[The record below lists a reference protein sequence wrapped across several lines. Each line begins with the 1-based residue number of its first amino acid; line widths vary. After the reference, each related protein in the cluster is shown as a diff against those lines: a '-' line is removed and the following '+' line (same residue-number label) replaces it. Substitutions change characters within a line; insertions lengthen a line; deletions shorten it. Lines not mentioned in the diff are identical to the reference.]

1 MCFIDMS
8 DEMRSDLDS
17 LEREEREGREG
28 RQRTSAACRFPRPF
42 ARFFRPIGRSIDR
55 GCQFSSR
62 MMPETGGCQNGR
74 KEDEKGRQ
82 TGESA
87 PSNLVLCI
95 FLKVGKSSNDLT
107 HSDVTASSAFIVRL
121 TKTNLGWNGRRERA
135 QMEAAGLGSFIY
147 IHRRLHNAASRRQNQ
162 PPSSEGRKSH

>member
-1 MCFIDMS
+1 MS

-28 RQRTSAACRFPRPF
+28 RQRTSAACRRFLRPF
-42 ARFFRPIGRSIDR
+42 LRPLFSTHRSIDR
-55 GCQFSSR
+55 PRLPVQFSDDAGNGR
-62 MMPETGGCQNGR
+62 MPEWEER
-74 KEDEKGRQ
+74 EDEKGRQ
-82 TGESA
+82 AGESA
-87 PSNLVLCI
+87 PSNLALSI

-147 IHRRLHNAASRRQNQ
+147 IHRRLHNAASHRQNQ

>member
-1 MCFIDMS
+1 MFKKPNFDPFVRTKPFVLFIETHTCCPPLS
-8 DEMRSDLDS
+8 SS
-17 LEREEREGREG
+17 
-28 RQRTSAACRFPRPF
+28 
-42 ARFFRPIGRSIDR
+42 FRPLFSTHRSIDR
-55 GCQFSSR
+55 ARLPVQFSDDA
-62 MMPETGGCQNGR
+62 GNGR
-74 KEDEKGRQ
+74 MDARMGGRMKRADRQ
-82 TGESA
+82 ASESA

-95 FLKVGKSSNDLT
+95 FLKDGKTSNDLT

-121 TKTNLGWNGRRERA
+121 TKMNLGWNGKRESA